1 MHHANLLIAG
11 PWAILCIL
19 PAAAVPAF
27 NINLDLPPEKR
38 WAAVA
43 KHYRH
48 AIVESVSDMIPEIN
62 SWTNRKDW
70 IDNVQFDSEYEKEL
84 QGIVNVVNHPEINVQ
99 RLKWLNME
107 YEMDSPRSKGCS
119 DVLWAKPDGT
129 VVHGRNLDWRH
140 GKWGA
145 FPQSTMDFSA
155 ILFEATFHKGGKK
168 LMKANVFPGEIG
180 VHTGM
185 RFPTNGVGGW
195 AFAQNTRTPNDK
207 WKNWDAASAGG
218 QIFPLGVRRIME
230 KTSDFQTAAQRLY
243 QTKWAAP
250 HYFTVSGGGKM
261 EGGVLT
267 IDRLGAHSPGTPP
280 IQHLGGKGN
289 EWSMV
294 QTNDDLLSPAKDD
307 RRPLATR
314 LLQGVSR
321 ESTKDEGNM
330 MRFMHTTKLL
340 NDDTIFSTVMV
351 PATGYFKTALP
362 NEAPAKRDGAMI
374 SGGFALNQNN
384 RFLAPVSD
392 LLQRTSKT
400 IAAHEMAADEV
411 SLMQVS
417 LNLDL

>member
-1 MHHANLLIAG
+1 MHHATFLIAG
-11 PWAILCIL
+11 SVATLYITPASAI
-19 PAAAVPAF
+19 PAF
-27 NINLDLPPEKR
+27 HINLDEPPEKR

-43 KHYRH
+43 KHYKS
-48 AIVESVSDMIPEIN
+48 AIVKSVTEMIPEIN

-70 IDNVQFDSEYEKEL
+70 IDNVQFDSEHEKEL
-84 QGIVNVVNHPEINVQ
+84 QGIVDVIQDPRITLQ

-140 GKWGA
+140 GKPGY
-145 FPQSTMDFSA
+145 FPRSTMDYPA

-168 LMKANVFPGEIG
+168 LMKTNAFPGEIG

-185 RFPTNGVGGW
+185 RFPTDGFGGW

-207 WKNWDAASAGG
+207 WKNWEAAAAGG

-230 KTSDFQTAAQRLY
+230 RTPDFQAAAQKLY

-250 HYFTVSGGGKM
+250 QYFTISGSGKM

-267 IDRLGAHSPGTPP
+267 IDRLGVHSKWTPP
-280 IQHLGGKGN
+280 IQHLGGSGN
-289 EWSMV
+289 EWYMV
-294 QTNDDLLSPAKDD
+294 QTNDDLLSAAKDD

-314 LLQGVSR
+314 LLQGSSR
-321 ESTKDEGNM
+321 AITKDEGNM
-330 MRFMHTTKLL
+330 MKFMHTTKLL
-340 NDDTIFSTVMV
+340 NDDTIFTTVMV
-351 PATGYFKTALP
+351 PATGYYKTALP
-362 NEAPAKRDGAMI
+362 NESPAKRDGTLTVL
-374 SGGFALNQNN
+374 ALNQVN
-384 RFLAPVSD
+384 RFLAPGSHR
-392 LLQRTSKT
+392 LQKASRISP
-400 IAAHEMAADEV
+400 HEIAADEV